1 MTAFHPAVVAL
12 TSQEIAPQCS
22 AQGYRKVPAQ
32 FLHVAGVVTP
42 KLLLPVTQEGHDG
55 SIHPSATSSVRRRGA
70 PIASEC
76 ERMRADF
83 PHKCPIV

>member
-42 KLLLPVTQEGHDG
+42 KLLLPVTPEGHG
-55 SIHPSATSSVRRRGA
+55 SLHPLRHIKCAAPRSAY
-70 PIASEC
+70 C
-76 ERMRADF
+76 ERMRANASRF
-83 PHKCPIV
+83 SA